1 MRISRRTFLVS
12 SITGLAAIPGY
23 SRFLEPGW
31 FEVTEKRVP
40 LKGAP
45 LRREVRVLH
54 LSDLHASDAVPYEL
68 IERAIELG
76 LEQRPDFACL
86 TGDFITRAIP
96 SADEYTRVLRRL
108 AHAVPTFACFGN
120 HDGGR
125 WAVRLG
131 GYPDIAPVRGVL
143 ERAGIVCLHNAAQ
156 VVDISGQRLL
166 VAGLGDLWSR
176 EVRPEAAFPSSA
188 AELPCLVLAH
198 NPDTRLQLGGYR
210 WDLMLSGHT
219 HGGQVV
225 IPIVG
230 YAPFQAVKDRRFLE
244 GLQPWEGRLVHVTRG
259 VGNLLGVRLNCR
271 PEVSLL
277 VLAGAPGGRA
287 GSPVE

>member
-1 MRISRRTFLVS
+1 MRIRRRTFLIS

-31 FEVTEKRVP
+31 LEVTEKRVP
-40 LKGAP
+40 LGRVR

-54 LSDLHASDAVPYEL
+54 LSDLHASDTVPYEL

-86 TGDFITRAIP
+86 TGDFITRSIP
-96 SADEYTRVLRRL
+96 SPEEYKRVLGRL
-108 AHAVPTFACFGN
+108 AQAVPAFACFGN

-131 GYPDIAPVRGVL
+131 GYPDIDPVRKVL
-143 ERAGIVCLHNAAQ
+143 EDAGVACLHNSSQ
-156 VVDISGQRLL
+156 VLEVGGQQIL

-176 EVRPEAAFPSSA
+176 EVRPEAALPSA
-188 AELPCLVLAH
+188 APDVPCLVLAH
-198 NPDTRLQLGGYR
+198 NPDTRLQLGGYS

-225 IPIVG
+225 IPIVD

-244 GLQPWEGRLVHVTRG
+244 GLQPWEGRLVHITRG

-277 VLAGAPGGRA
+277 VLSGGAG
-287 GSPVE
+287 VK

>member
-1 MRISRRTFLVS
+1 MPVSRRTFLIS
-12 SITGLAAIPGY
+12 SVTGLAAIPGY

-40 LKGAP
+40 LKRVR
-45 LRREVRVLH
+45 LRRDVRVLH
-54 LSDLHASDAVPYEL
+54 LSDLHASDVVPYEL
-68 IERAIELG
+68 IERALELG
-76 LEQRPDFACL
+76 LEQQPDLACL

-96 SADEYTRVLRRL
+96 SPEEYTRVLRRL
-108 AHAVPTFACFGN
+108 ARAVPAFACFGN

-131 GYPDIAPVRGVL
+131 GYPDTGAVRRVL
-143 ERAGIVCLHNAAQ
+143 EDAGVVCLHNAGQ
-156 VVDISGQRLL
+156 VLEVGGQRLL

-176 EVRPEAAFPSSA
+176 EVRPEAALPSDA
-188 AELPCLVLAH
+188 PEWPCLVLAH
-198 NPDTRLQLGGYR
+198 NPDTRLQLAGYV

-219 HGGQVV
+219 HGGQVI

-230 YAPFQAVKDRRFLE
+230 YAPFQAVKDKRFLE
-244 GLQPWEGRLVHVTRG
+244 GLQPWEDRLVHVTRG

-277 VLAGAPGGRA
+277 ELTGASRRG
-287 GSPVE
+287 VE

>member
-1 MRISRRTFLVS
+1 MRISRRTFLIS

-40 LKGAP
+40 LERVR
-45 LRREVRVLH
+45 LRREVRLLH
-54 LSDLHASDAVPYEL
+54 LSDLHASDSVPYEL

-76 LEQRPDFACL
+76 LEQRPDLACL

-96 SADEYTRVLRRL
+96 SPAEYTRVLRRL
-108 AHAVPTFACFGN
+108 ARAVPTLACFGN

-131 GYPDIAPVRGVL
+131 GYPDIGPVRRVL
-143 ERAGIVCLHNAAQ
+143 EEAGIVCLHNSHQ
-156 VVDISGQRLL
+156 VLDVGGQRLL
-166 VAGLGDLWSR
+166 IAGVGDLWSR
-176 EVRPEAAFPSSA
+176 EVRPEAAFPSPA
-188 AELPCLVLAH
+188 AELACLVLAH

-277 VLAGAPGGRA
+277 VLTGAPGERA
-287 GSPVE
+287 AA

>member
-1 MRISRRTFLVS
+1 MRISRRSLLIS
-12 SITGLAAIPGY
+12 SLTGLAAIPGY

-31 FEVTEKRVP
+31 LEVTEKRVP
-40 LKGAP
+40 LGRIR
-45 LRREVRVLH
+45 LRREVRILH

-76 LEQRPDFACL
+76 LEQRPDLACL

-96 SADEYTRVLRRL
+96 SAEEYRRVLRRL
-108 AHAVPTFACFGN
+108 TQAVPTLACFGN

-131 GYPDIAPVRGVL
+131 GYANIGPVRRVL
-143 ERAGIVCLHNAAQ
+143 EDAGVVCLHNASE
-156 VVDISGQRLL
+156 VLEIGGQKLL

-176 EVRPEAAFPSSA
+176 EVRPEAALPSA
-188 AELPCLVLAH
+188 APEWPCLVLAH
-198 NPDTRLQLGGYR
+198 NPDTRLEVGGYD

-225 IPIVG
+225 IPIVE
-230 YAPFQAVKDRRFLE
+230 YAPFQAVKDKRFLE
-244 GLQPWEGRLVHVTRG
+244 GLQPWEGRLVHITRG

-277 VLAGAPGGRA
+277 VLGPAAGGRA
-287 GSPVE
+287 G